1 MKKIHLLLII
11 SLLLATSAVEAQ
23 EKQAQSPAASS
34 ETATLPDARA
44 LSLMLVPGVQKI
56 RGRDALSDEAL
67 RVITDMAYRKEVYT
81 MPKTFENARKLF
93 YDQQYLRSL
102 YMYSA
107 LSEVSR
113 DEVVSEL
120 LSTGLKTEIIKAA
133 LINTTWT
140 YAMFDPAVISL
151 PEGKIHIDNAG
162 MLEMLSAR
170 TEQLVRALTARTTPK
185 P

>member
-1 MKKIHLLLII
+1 MKKNLLFLAI
-11 SLLLATSAVEAQ
+11 SLLLTASAVEAQ
-23 EKQAQSPAASS
+23 EKQAQSPAALP
-34 ETATLPDARA
+34 ETVALPDARA

-56 RGRDALSDEAL
+56 RGKDALSDEAL
-67 RVITDMAYRKEVYT
+67 RVVTDMAYRAAVYE
-81 MPKTFENARKLF
+81 MPKSFENARKLF

-107 LSEVSR
+107 LSESSR

-162 MLEMLSAR
+162 MLEILSAR
-170 TEQLVRALTARTTPK
+170 TEQLVRAITARTTPK